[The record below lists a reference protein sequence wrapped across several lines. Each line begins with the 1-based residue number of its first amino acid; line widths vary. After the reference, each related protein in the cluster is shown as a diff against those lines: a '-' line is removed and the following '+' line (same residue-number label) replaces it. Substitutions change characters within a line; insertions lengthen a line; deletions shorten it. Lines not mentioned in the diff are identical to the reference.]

1 MWTNTVYL
9 ITYVIIRLLTCLQ
22 STLLNMQILD
32 ILASVPLH
40 MYPVTRNIQANQHLK
55 NKTKLGIEKS
65 QHNK

>member
-1 MWTNTVYL
+1 
-9 ITYVIIRLLTCLQ
+9 
-22 STLLNMQILD
+22 MQILD